1 MPTPRPKEE
10 EQIREEF
17 KGILEDFYQ
26 NLPESRRKFMT
37 DKRLQEFDITVQR
50 RKKPEGWTP
59 DDDVSET
66 NLGC

>member
-37 DKRLQEFDITVQR
+37 DKRLQEYDITVA
-50 RKKPEGWTP
+50 RKKPKEIHPSDKKMG
-59 DDDVSET
+59 E
-66 NLGC
+66 